1 MTPRNLTKEQFKEI
15 LSRYSKG
22 QSPPH
27 EERFI
32 EQWYTALGN
41 ESKADLDVTHQQEIE
56 DKLWNAISLKIHDS
70 KTQPDRTQ
78 SDKIQVNVPGY
89 WRVAGIAAAVI
100 ISFSV
105 FIYLGVKKENPA
117 PTLATTTHQED
128 TEIIANGNKPRS
140 VALEDGTK
148 ITLQPHS
155 KIKVK
160 NFFGAEKREVYLEG
174 EAFFEVAHDKEHP
187 FFVYTGEIT
196 TKVLGTSFTIN
207 AKDLKKSIEVS
218 VKTGRVSVT
227 KTQKKSSSPLHILTE
242 EIILTPN
249 QKAIYDG
256 SDVMA
261 ALVEKP
267 QRIIKE
273 GNNQLLMRFDEE
285 HVVTILTTIEE
296 AYGVDIV
303 FDEEQLSKCLLTTT
317 LSDED
322 LYDRLNI
329 ICKAIH
335 GSYELNG
342 TQIIIES
349 KGCGTL
355 TD

>member
-15 LSRYSKG
+15 LGRYSKG
-22 QSPPH
+22 QSLPH

-32 EQWYTALGN
+32 EQWYEALGN
-41 ESKADLDVTHQQEIE
+41 ESRAHLNVEQQKEIE
-56 DKLWNAISLKIHDS
+56 DKLWNAISLKIQGQQ
-70 KTQPDRTQ
+70 KQ
-78 SDKIQVNVPGY
+78 SDPKQVDRFNFNY
-89 WRVAGIAAAVI
+89 WRTAGIAAAVLLAFSALLYFGLAKNTI
-100 ISFSV
+100 IDS
-105 FIYLGVKKENPA
+105 G
-117 PTLATTTHQED
+117 LAILPDQADE
-128 TEIIANGNKPRS
+128 EMVSEANQSRLVVLK
-140 VALEDGTK
+140 DGTRV
-148 ITLQPHS
+148 TLKPHS
-155 KIKVK
+155 KLRVK
-160 NFFGAEKREVYLEG
+160 NFSKVEKREVFLEG
-174 EAFFEVAHDKEHP
+174 EAFFEVAHDKAHP

-207 AKDLKKSIEVS
+207 ARDLKKSIEVS

-227 KTQKKSSSPLHILTE
+227 KTQQKSSSPLHILTE

-267 QRIIKE
+267 RRITGE
-273 GNNQLLMRFDEE
+273 GNQLLMQFDEE
-285 HVVTILTTIEE
+285 PVPSILTAIEE

-303 FDEEQLSKCLLTTT
+303 FDEELLSQCLLTTT

-342 TQIIIES
+342 TLIIIKS
-349 KGCGTL
+349 KGCIVH
-355 TD
+355 

>member
-1 MTPRNLTKEQFKEI
+1 MTPPNLSKEQFKDI

-27 EERFI
+27 EEKFV
-32 EQWYTALGN
+32 EQWYASLGN
-41 ESKADLDVTHQQEIE
+41 DELRPAIDASRQKEIE
-56 DKLWNAISLKIHDS
+56 DQLWSAITLRIDKARDQSS
-70 KTQPDRTQ
+70 KEPDTTPYTN
-78 SDKIQVNVPGY
+78 SY
-89 WRVAGIAAAVI
+89 WRVAGIAAAVL

-105 FIYLGVKKENPA
+105 AFFLVRKKEVAPA
-117 PTLATTTHQED
+117 ATLEASTHQPD
-128 TEIIANGNKPRS
+128 TEIMADGSRPRS
-140 VALEDGTK
+140 VALEDGTR

-155 KIKVK
+155 KIRVK
-160 NFFGAEKREVYLEG
+160 DFLGAVNREVYLEG

-187 FFVYTGEIT
+187 FLVYTGEIT
-196 TKVLGTSFTIN
+196 TKVLGTSFTIS
-207 AKDLKKSIEVS
+207 AKDLKNSIEVS

-256 SDVMA
+256 NEVMA

-267 QRIIKE
+267 KRIINEGKE
-273 GNNQLLMRFDEE
+273 QMLMRFDEE
-285 HVVTILTTIEE
+285 HVTTILNAIEE
-296 AYGVDIV
+296 AYGVEMV
-303 FDEEQLSKCLLTTT
+303 FNEEQLSKCLLTTT
-317 LSDED
+317 LSNED
-322 LYDRLNI
+322 LYDRLSI

-335 GSYELNG
+335 GSYKLNG

-349 KGCGTL
+349 KGCEEP